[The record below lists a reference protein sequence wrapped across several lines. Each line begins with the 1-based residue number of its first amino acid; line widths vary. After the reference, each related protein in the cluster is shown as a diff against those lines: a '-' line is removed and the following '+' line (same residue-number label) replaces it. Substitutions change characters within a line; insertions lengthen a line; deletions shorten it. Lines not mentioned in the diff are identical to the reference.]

1 MNQALSAKIIESV
14 LVCLRL
20 GYRRI
25 HDLLR
30 PQFEDVNHK
39 RMLRLPEMAS
49 GHGVEDDVLKQCL
62 KSQAVEMNC
71 KGTSIARRRPRSQAF
86 APCVLD
92 LTTWRFKP
100 GDPQQRLVSDLIWP
114 RLP

>member
-1 MNQALSAKIIESV
+1 MNRALSAKIIESV

-49 GHGVEDDVLKQCL
+49 SYGVEDDVLKQCL
-62 KSQAVEMNC
+62 KSIERQA
-71 KGTSIARRRPRSQAF
+71 TQLRSLPAE
-86 APCVLD
+86 VLHGYAAWP
-92 LTTWRFKP
+92 LR
-100 GDPQQRLVSDLIWP
+100 SD
-114 RLP
+114 